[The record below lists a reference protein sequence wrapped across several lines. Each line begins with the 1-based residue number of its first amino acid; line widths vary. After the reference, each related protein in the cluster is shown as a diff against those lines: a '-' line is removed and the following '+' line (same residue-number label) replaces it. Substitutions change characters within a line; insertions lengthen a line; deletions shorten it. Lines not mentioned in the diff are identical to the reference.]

1 MKRKRIN
8 FIGNVLMGLGL
19 LGMICGIFVSLLSY
33 MPESG
38 ISDAYTHIALAVL
51 FCGALVWL
59 IGAKISGRERVEDRY
74 WSICHCQKRKQ
85 RHT

>member
-1 MKRKRIN
+1 MKRIRIN
-8 FIGNVLMGLGL
+8 FIGNVFMGIGL
-19 LGMICGIFVSLLSY
+19 LGMFGGISVSIFSY

-38 ISDAYTHIALAVL
+38 ISDAYTHIALAAL

-59 IGAKISGRERVEDRY
+59 MGAKMSGRERIEDRY

-85 RHT
+85 RHS